1 MVRVKCTSCEED
13 KGVHY
18 LTIEKD
24 GRKAADAPV
33 RAEACDECQTYL
45 KIFYQEKDPMLEPMA
60 DDLATLALDLLVDEQ
75 GYQRS
80 GPNFL
85 LHPGSG

>member
-1 MVRVKCTSCEED
+1 LLQRIRQFRVDLVAFS
-13 KGVHY
+13 
-18 LTIEKD
+18 
-24 GRKAADAPV
+24 
-33 RAEACDECQTYL
+33 
-45 KIFYQEKDPMLEPMA
+45 FYQEKDPMLEPMA

-75 GYQRS
+75 GFQRS